1 MATAHPTLKRKYQ
14 VFISST
20 FTDLVEERQE
30 AALGVV
36 RTGHF
41 PLALEYSGPV
51 PAAKLDVIKNAI
63 AACQFY
69 VIILGHRYGSVGV
82 GQRKG
87 TSYVEL
93 ELDDAESK
101 HLKILAFVMDREKV
115 KKLRNRLRRP
125 RDLEEIQ
132 NEKKYWRLYDRLTAG
147 VNGPFY
153 VPFTEPHEIFNELRL
168 YFAADHDDVKG
179 YTPEPMA
186 EEDANILRV
195 SASNEIVKET
205 IQRLGQFKFVDP
217 RLSIAKEKK
226 LALARAFK
234 QLHGEHIGNQWR
246 KVFIES
252 GSTLAYVAKELA
264 PQLLKMGARPERRI
278 ITNNALA
285 YLYLWLCAG
294 VLCHPEPEGPP
305 DNKYG
310 GMFGALTAR
319 DRSPDYR
326 QPALECYDPEAVELI
341 QQMSIDVFGEPEDNT
356 RSILLGTAS
365 ALQLSKDVKT
375 EGGAVAPLGL
385 SECRGFH
392 GGSYENRLFKRC
404 MYLSKIPAYIFMH
417 DEKINWPVNPGFCH
431 FLCDS
436 GYPWNTFIAN
446 YPLSLWIAC
455 ETNTVDKVLREARNG
470 LSAGDWKL
478 ATYELATYGKATST
492 PIVMATNNAF
502 RKACDAIGVK
512 PFEAQCTETQRF
524 GKAIK

>member
-1 MATAHPTLKRKYQ
+1 MSTVHPTLKRKYQ

-36 RTGHF
+36 RAGHF
-41 PLALEYSGPV
+41 PLNLEYSGPD
-51 PAAKLDVIKNAI
+51 PATKLEVIKNSI
-63 AACQFY
+63 ADCQYY
-69 VIILGHRYGSVGV
+69 VIILGHRYGSVGG
-82 GQRKG
+82 GQNKRRAK
-87 TSYVEL
+87 SYVEL

-101 HLKILAFVMDREKV
+101 HLKILAFVMDEKKVRE
-115 KKLRNRLRRP
+115 LRNHLRRP
-125 RDLEEIQ
+125 KDLEEIQ
-132 NEKKYWRLYDRLTAG
+132 NEEKYWRLYRRLTANVEG
-147 VNGPFY
+147 LFSKPFKKPEDIY
-153 VPFTEPHEIFNELRL
+153 IDLLV
-168 YFAADHDDVKG
+168 YFSKDHDDVKG

-195 SASNEIVKET
+195 SASNDIVKET

-226 LALARAFK
+226 LALAKAFQ

-264 PQLLKMGARPERRI
+264 PRLLKMGVRPERRI

-310 GMFGALTAR
+310 GMFGALTGR

-326 QPALECYDPEAVELI
+326 QPALEYYDPEAVELI
-341 QQMSIDVFGEPEDNT
+341 EQMSIDVFGEPEDNT

-365 ALQLSKDVKT
+365 ALQLSNDVKT
-375 EGGAVAPLGL
+375 EGGAVKPKGL
-385 SECRGFH
+385 STCRGFH

-417 DEKINWPVNPGFCH
+417 DDKINWPVNPGFCH

-436 GYPWNTFIAN
+436 GYPWNNYIED

-455 ETNTVDKVLREARNG
+455 ETDTLVKVLREARNG
-470 LSAGDWKL
+470 LTAGDWKF
-478 ATYELATYGKATST
+478 ATYREAMPT

-502 RKACDAIGVK
+502 RKACNAIGVK
-512 PFEAQCTETQRF
+512 PFEAQCTETQRL